1 MTINE
6 YMMTV
11 ASSLRMGAA
20 EQIVRYAMRVDGFS
34 ENRIETMIRWCKLY
48 NERTNHEY
56 EQAYDVSGEGVSQVS
71 QVEDTTRTQ

>member
-48 NERTNHEY
+48 NERTLNETDDLSR
-56 EQAYDVSGEGVSQVS
+56 EASETFFS
-71 QVEDTTRTQ
+71 R